1 MGTADASRR
10 FAYWSFM
17 VGTLPSRRLAVMSL
31 IGNTSPPLILLVNI
45 FQPVCVLQV
54 KQLRHGHK
62 NQVGRRRGITPWLCG
77 QGRVGC

>member
-10 FAYWSFM
+10 FAYYSFM

-31 IGNTSPPLILLVNI
+31 IGNTSPPLILLVNS
-45 FQPVCVLQV
+45 FHPVCVLQV
-54 KQLRHGHK
+54 KQLRRGHK

-77 QGRVGC
+77 QGRIVC